1 MVVRI
6 ECLKPRVDRQTEQ
19 QSNRN
24 KRMDLT
30 RFFCDDNAVNTWSVR
45 DRSKKYCKGEWND
58 AAKEGD
64 LHKIILLHLQHV
76 KGCTKG
82 VMTWAAALGHL
93 DVVIWLHE
101 NRKGYEGEG
110 CTKRAMDGAAE
121 NGRLDV
127 VIWLHENRG
136 EECTGSAMDWA
147 AKKGHLDVVIWLH
160 ENRSERCTELA
171 MDLAALNGHLHVVI
185 WLHENRS
192 EGCTNW
198 AIYYAATNGHPNV
211 VKWLEDHAVELGF
224 PEWLNLI
231 RRDDK

>member
-101 NRKGYEGEG
+101 NR
-110 CTKRAMDGAAE
+110 
-121 NGRLDV
+121 
-127 VIWLHENRG
+127 
-136 EECTGSAMDWA
+136 
-147 AKKGHLDVVIWLH
+147 
-160 ENRSERCTELA
+160 SERCTELA